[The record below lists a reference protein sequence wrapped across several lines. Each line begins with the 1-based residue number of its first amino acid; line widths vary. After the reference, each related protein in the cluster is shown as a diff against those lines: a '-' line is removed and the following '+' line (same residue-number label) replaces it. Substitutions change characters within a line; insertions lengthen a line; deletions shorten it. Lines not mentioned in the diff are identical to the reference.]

1 MRSWRAERVKTSQP
15 GDVGLCA
22 LLACAY
28 FGFCAKTDARN
39 KTLKHQSNKT
49 NNFSEDLTRCTLG
62 FEQALFCCCLG
73 GLPLCGQWRVGKH
86 GEACQRK
93 RWCRIT
99 GIPLKMNQQSE
110 VCELHSKKKK
120 QNIPKDNSSQPS
132 TDLLDL
138 DCQFAQVLCHSH
150 LGCLVPQWVEVNSC
164 TLSLG
169 SCGDI
174 NPCKNGPGDLS
185 MPWFRTTC
193 RASTSH
199 RQRPQDIFFFET
211 NCDFESQQKSFTSI

>member
-1 MRSWRAERVKTSQP
+1 MFRGLSRHVRYECCAVDLQEVSTQQGWKCLVPRVRSWRAERVKASQP

-99 GIPLKMNQQSE
+99 GIPLKMKQQSE
-110 VCELHSKKKK
+110 VCELHSKKKT
-120 QNIPKDNSSQPS
+120 ITSQ
-132 TDLLDL
+132 TFQL
-138 DCQFAQVLCHSH
+138 
-150 LGCLVPQWVEVNSC
+150 
-164 TLSLG
+164 
-169 SCGDI
+169 
-174 NPCKNGPGDLS
+174 
-185 MPWFRTTC
+185 
-193 RASTSH
+193 
-199 RQRPQDIFFFET
+199 
-211 NCDFESQQKSFTSI
+211 